1 MTLSNANHLQKPDC
15 IHRTSDQKED
25 HSSQIKLP
33 HLHMQLNLSFHYLTP
48 QHQSLCTCVSPNWW
62 QREDIIK
69 ISLMTN
75 FTARLGI
82 QQLNSLV
89 FCILRKPIYPGSS
102 WKDGWGEGGLLQHPL
117 ESALYVT
124 ADIWSSF
131 IYDSICFCVLF
142 YCYFNL
148 CYHRHASKH
157 EHKQL
162 INPYLQKTE
171 NVHAFR
177 ALNLYQALHVID

>member
-1 MTLSNANHLQKPDC
+1 MPISLCNHLQKPDC

-89 FCILRKPIYPGSS
+89 FCILRKPIYLPRLFLKG
-102 WKDGWGEGGLLQHPL
+102 WVGWGWAVTTPSGERSLCHCWYLVKFYLWFHMFLCFILLL
-117 ESALYVT
+117 L
-124 ADIWSSF
+124 
-131 IYDSICFCVLF
+131 
-142 YCYFNL
+142 
-148 CYHRHASKH
+148 
-157 EHKQL
+157 
-162 INPYLQKTE
+162 
-171 NVHAFR
+171 
-177 ALNLYQALHVID
+177 